1 MSDSDGSPVQLYG
14 WLSKA
19 GERKK
24 LRNPSTITTQDSQS
38 SLSQVPADVLNQ
50 VGFVQSSP
58 PSREPPKPLQ
68 LPKKRP
74 PAPRPPTPRASK
86 PALESAQPSP
96 IPFHFGT
103 SVAFVSRVRPS
114 KSFFDFDFRDP
125 VFEQFLKR
133 ASTPGS
139 VSQGRPVAT
148 DCCDGFLM
156 NAMLGGEFGDQV
168 FDGMLYFF
176 RAGDQPAY
184 VELGAMFVSLFGE
197 SRSEVRLVL
206 FQKATGRMFVD
217 EPKVRKRDLRLKK
230 EGFVQFL
237 ARLLVKRTGRKYI
250 LLLRFVPK
258 ESVADFLNCF
268 PS

>member
-24 LRNPSTITTQDSQS
+24 LRNPSTITTQDVRPF
-38 SLSQVPADVLNQ
+38 LSQVPADVLEQ
-50 VGFVQSSP
+50 LGLVQCSP
-58 PSREPPKPLQ
+58 PSRKPPKPLP

-103 SVAFVSRVRPS
+103 SVAFVSGVRPS

-133 ASTPGS
+133 ASTPES
-139 VSQGRPVAT
+139 VSQRRPVAP

-156 NAMLGGEFGDQV
+156 NTMLGGKLADQV
-168 FDGMLYFF
+168 FDGMVYVFH
-176 RAGDQPAY
+176 AADQPAY
-184 VELGAMFVSLFGE
+184 VELGAVFVSLFGE
-197 SRSEVRLVL
+197 RRSEVRLVL
-206 FQKATGRMFVD
+206 FQKATGRMIVD
-217 EPKVRKRDLRLKK
+217 EPKVWKRDLRLKK
-230 EGFVQFL
+230 DGFVQFL
-237 ARLLVKRTGRKYI
+237 ARLLIKQTGRKYV